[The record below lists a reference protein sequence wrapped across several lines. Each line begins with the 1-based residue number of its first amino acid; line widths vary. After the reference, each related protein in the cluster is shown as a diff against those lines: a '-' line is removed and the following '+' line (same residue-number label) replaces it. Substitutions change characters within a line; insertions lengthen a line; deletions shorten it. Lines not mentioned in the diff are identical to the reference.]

1 MAIKRDP
8 TSIGLSFD
16 EQQFHRIYDCAGST
30 ILGTDK
36 RAPTKGMDSPVQCNM
51 FLYQYHSPLKP
62 HYIGCLWKASLLF
75 VIDVKTFRYLSS
87 LLNTNSDDDHLA

>member
-30 ILGTDK
+30 ILGTDQ
-36 RAPTKGMDSPVQCNM
+36 RAPTKGMDSPVHCNM
-51 FLYQYHSPLKP
+51 ILYWSVSKGGTQINECGFLNLPIP
-62 HYIGCLWKASLLF
+62 F
-75 VIDVKTFRYLSS
+75 TP
-87 LLNTNSDDDHLA
+87 